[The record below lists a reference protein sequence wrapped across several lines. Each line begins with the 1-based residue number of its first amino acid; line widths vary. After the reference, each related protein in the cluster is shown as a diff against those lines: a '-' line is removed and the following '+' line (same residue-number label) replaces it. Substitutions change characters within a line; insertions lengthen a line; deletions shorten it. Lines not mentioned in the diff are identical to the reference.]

1 MVLPTPPT
9 TQTTQRIPPPLFS
22 FLPFPSDLRFR
33 STAKFAA
40 ILSLFVSPLMA
51 RADLLFEGYSKVM
64 LGDVHIGYAVQRYEF
79 DPKKQEFTAI
89 SLLRTNQR
97 GGNITESLKA
107 RSNAAFKPLG
117 FQYTSLVGGAGKTID
132 ASFKNDQMTAT
143 VREKGKPGT
152 ISKKIPKGAFLSSFL
167 AYLMLQGK
175 EGIKT
180 GVKYGYQA
188 IAEEDAVIY
197 SGEAY
202 VAGEETF
209 AGLSTF
215 KVLNTFKGA
224 QFISFVTHKGEIIG
238 TKSPVQR
245 ISTELVPSM
254 KEATAG
260 QPFNASTLTTLFG
273 AIPAGS
279 ENAIARK
286 PKVADA
292 PGTTVAPTNV
302 TPKGSTASPDKQHV
316 LQTTP
321 SSSPESPKK
330 DGVAPGQG
338 LILKGTP
345 VDNPEESDSKK

>member
-1 MVLPTPPT
+1 MVLPTTRMTPRT
-9 TQTTQRIPPPLFS
+9 PPLSPSRFS
-22 FLPFPSDLRFR
+22 HFVVKLAVIFPLF
-33 STAKFAA
+33 
-40 ILSLFVSPLMA
+40 IMIMIFVSPLMA

-64 LGDVHIGYAVQRYEF
+64 LGDAHIGYAVQRYEF
-79 DPKKQEFTAI
+79 DPKKKEFTAI
-89 SLLRTNQR
+89 SFLRTNQS
-97 GGNITESLKA
+97 GGNITESLRA
-107 RSNAAFKPLG
+107 RSDAALKPLS
-117 FQYTSLVGGAGKTID
+117 FQYTSLVGGTGKTID

-143 VREKGKPGT
+143 VRDKGKPGT

-188 IAEEDAVIY
+188 IAEEDAAVY

-245 ISTELVPSM
+245 ISTELVPSV
-254 KEATAG
+254 KEATIG
-260 QPFNASTLTTLFG
+260 QPFNAGALTTLFG
-273 AIPAGS
+273 AVPAGS
-279 ENAIARK
+279 ENAITRK
-286 PKVADA
+286 SKVVSA
-292 PGTTVAPTNV
+292 PSTTA
-302 TPKGSTASPDKQHV
+302 TPASTAPKETASSDKQPDKQHV
-316 LQTTP
+316 LQATP
-321 SSSPESPKK
+321 TPPLESPKK

-338 LILKGTP
+338 LILKGAP
-345 VDNPEESDSKK
+345 ADGPEEPDPKK